1 MKKTNIIISLFV
13 LIVGFSFLNKSSIKT
28 NNVEYLAIAAGSQ
41 GTTAG
46 DVAGT
51 ILAGAAVGCAKGA
64 VTAYAAA
71 GTMLAATPAGW
82 AIGAVVLV
90 G

>member
-1 MKKTNIIISLFV
+1 M
-13 LIVGFSFLNKSSIKT
+13 IVGFSFMNRNSIKT
-28 NNVEYLAIAAGSQ
+28 NNVEYLAIACGSQ

-46 DVAGT
+46 DVAGG
-51 ILAGAAVGCAKGA
+51 IIASAAVGCVKGA
-64 VTAYAAA
+64 ISAYAAA

-82 AIGAVVLV
+82 AVGAVVLV